1 RVCKYSDES
10 IDCIILG
17 YNSSPECYQ
26 EIRKIINDKKIILK
40 KIERS
45 NYGFKLYVGT
55 DRY

>member
-1 RVCKYSDES
+1 
-10 IDCIILG
+10 
-17 YNSSPECYQ
+17 ECYQ

>member
-1 RVCKYSDES
+1 
-10 IDCIILG
+10 
-17 YNSSPECYQ
+17 
-26 EIRKIINDKKIILK
+26 INDKKIILK

>member
-1 RVCKYSDES
+1 
-10 IDCIILG
+10 
-17 YNSSPECYQ
+17 
-26 EIRKIINDKKIILK
+26 KIINDKKIILK